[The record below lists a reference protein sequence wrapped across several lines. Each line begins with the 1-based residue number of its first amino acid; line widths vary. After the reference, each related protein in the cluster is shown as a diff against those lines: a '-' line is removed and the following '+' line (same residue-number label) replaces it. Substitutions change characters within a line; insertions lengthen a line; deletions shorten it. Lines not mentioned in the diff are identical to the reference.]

1 MFQCCSLK
9 TSHPH
14 LLPQSPLYF
23 FLAKNLT
30 LFWNTSW
37 KRDLISFPVLPT
49 ENEPHDSPAAPNLSR
64 EGLENTQRSTEHH
77 TSNIQILK
85 TFLEGCFSLLTHEIP
100 QRTGIFP
107 ALSVHKDVTV
117 ISYASPP
124 GNSGRRKIPIFS
136 SHQAATEPYNE
147 PQGSSGCEKHK
158 KLAAEMHMKGMISLS
173 PDSCIFSYI
182 LNSLIW
188 DI

>member
-1 MFQCCSLK
+1 MTAQ
-9 TSHPH
+9 
-14 LLPQSPLYF
+14 LPQTCLEK
-23 FLAKNLT
+23 A
-30 LFWNTSW
+30 W
-37 KRDLISFPVLPT
+37 RI
-49 ENEPHDSPAAPNLSR
+49 HR
-64 EGLENTQRSTEHH
+64 EAQTHH